1 MNEIVDIPIDL
12 LVPNP
17 HNPRCDVGDVTD
29 LAESIKAQG
38 VKQNLLVV
46 PYTESTGPNETR
58 QVYRVVIGHRR
69 LAAARQAGLGSL
81 PCKVEVLTEREERE
95 IMILENTQRSDLK
108 PIEEADAYQGLL
120 DLGANVA
127 EMAEKTGRSRSFV
140 RQRLRV
146 ARIPQAIRDETEG
159 FAQLSIRELT
169 AISEFDDQPDLQER
183 LARSASNGGNF
194 NWELTRCRDDRDDRK
209 WVQAA
214 RAYIREHHLNTL
226 PDGSKPQSFWNG
238 DVKGYDTVANLYRS
252 GGSFQD
258 QYEALATD
266 GGHDRDDLTVHVFAG
281 GCAIVYK
288 PEPADSTAEPDPR
301 EEERRLALAEKTAVE
316 RPWKTFHELSRRTRI
331 QWLRERL
338 ELDRS
343 GKPRVT
349 RAAADF
355 VQALAPVDMN
365 AIIGGGLRSGV
376 DYEDRVCE
384 AVSAITT
391 PLPVTE
397 KDPKHNVYHIMW
409 GANRDELARRLHE
422 NPAHATAVLLAAR
435 AEAAIDWKTWMNDET
450 RTNTIHP
457 WYRALETL
465 GYPISDTEKAALDGT
480 VTKEQ

>member
-1 MNEIVDIPIDL
+1 MNEIVDIPIGL

-17 HNPRCDVGDVTD
+17 HNPRRDVGDVTD

-69 LAAARQAGLGSL
+69 LAAAKQAGLGSL

-120 DLGANVA
+120 DLGADIA

-140 RQRLRV
+140 RQRLRI
-146 ARIPQAIRDETEG
+146 ARIPQTIRDETEG
-159 FAQLSIRELT
+159 FTQLSIRELT
-169 AISEFDDQPDLQER
+169 AISEFDGQPDLQER
-183 LARSASNGGNF
+183 LVKVAANGGNF
-194 NWELTRCRDDRDDRK
+194 NWELTRCRDDRDDHK
-209 WVQAA
+209 WIQAA

-238 DVKGYDTVANLYRS
+238 DVKGYDTVANIYRA

-258 QYEALATD
+258 QYETLATD
-266 GGHDRDDLTVHVFAG
+266 GGHDPDDLTVHVFAG
-281 GCAIVYK
+281 GTAIIYK
-288 PEPADSTAEPDPR
+288 PKPADAAAEPDPR
-301 EEERRLALAEKTAVE
+301 EEERRRALAEKTAVE
-316 RPWKTFHELSRRTRI
+316 RPWKEFHELSRKTRV

-343 GKPRVT
+343 GRPTYV

-355 VQALAPVDMN
+355 IQALAPVDMN
-365 AIIGGGLRSGV
+365 AIIGGGVRSGV

-384 AVSAITT
+384 AVSAIST

-409 GANRDELARRLHE
+409 GKNRDELARRLHE
-422 NPAHATAVLLAAR
+422 NPAHTTAVLLAAR
-435 AEAAIDWKTWMNDET
+435 AEAAIDHKTWMNDDT
-450 RTNTIHP
+450 RPNTIHP
-457 WYRALETL
+457 YYRALENL
-465 GYPISDTEKAALDGT
+465 GYPVSDTEKAALAGT